1 MFKSRRFTI
10 SVRVLLL
17 LVLLLAVFLAWRA
30 NRARRQRDSV
40 AAVQKFGG
48 WVRSDYELVPGPVK
62 VAQGNRLWR
71 RQRGTLALDLKEL
84 RLHNSK
90 TTKTGRDRFKAS
102 MPNLKTLE

>member
-1 MFKSRRFTI
+1 MFKSRRLKI
-10 SVRVLLL
+10 SVRVLML
-17 LVLLLAVFLAWRA
+17 LVVLLAVFLAWRA
-30 NRARRQRDSV
+30 NRARRQREAV
-40 AAVQKFGG
+40 AALQKFGG
-48 WVRSDYELVPGPVK
+48 WVHYDYELVPGPVK

-71 RQRGTLALDLKEL
+71 PQWGTLALDLKEL